1 MEIKEYQKR
10 KLPMTDDAIK
20 DLLLSPD
27 LSEIETAITRECE
40 TYINKDHID
49 FTIGSLRREIN
60 NSGLSIEY
68 IRKHLYSKKDSII
81 TFGIRFLNRFK
92 DAPIEEEYP
101 KGESVPKSQR
111 PQVIS
116 SHGVGIGFGV
126 KYAIYYDF
134 LINRPKELI
143 DFVKKERIPKANKFC
158 KTLKE
163 LYNSK
168 K

>member
-1 MEIKEYQKR
+1 
-10 KLPMTDDAIK
+10 MTDDAIK
-20 DLLLSPD
+20 ALLLSQE
-27 LSEIETAITRECE
+27 LSEIETAITGECE

-68 IRKHLYSKKDSII
+68 IREQLHSKKDSII
-81 TFGIRFLNRFK
+81 AFGIRFFDKFK
-92 DAPIEEEYP
+92 NAPNEEEYP

-126 KYAIYYDF
+126 KYSIYYDF
-134 LINRPKELI
+134 LTNRPKELI

-158 KTLKE
+158 KTLSE
-163 LYNSK
+163 FYNPK